1 MSSPQDNLLEARIAR
16 LERMVEE
23 IHQRLPA
30 LVAAHPAPEAALPA
44 APVPPEPL
52 PVPPIHSGPVQSG
65 APTVPPLF
73 PGAPRPNALPPLHPG
88 AAQPGAPAGR
98 APAPVIPDELAALFQ
113 WDSQTWLNRLGI
125 IMLLLGVGLL
135 FRYSIDRGWLT
146 NEVRVGFGA
155 AVGAV
160 LTGIG
165 LRMDRERRFSAVLL
179 GGGLAAFYITGW
191 AAYNL
196 YALVPY
202 TIAFIALVAI
212 TAAASGLALWRSE
225 PALAVL
231 GSAGGL
237 GVPLLLGISRASPMG
252 LAAYTSMILAW
263 TAVPYLR
270 RGWRS
275 VVWTANGFAWTL
287 LALYANWLP
296 TTFQATATGRG
307 WIQAAAL
314 FAWVILGALP
324 VARRVGGWFSQ
335 SHARHAER
343 RWSGLESLHWYGI
356 ALVPPAMLVLVT
368 ALTWRMRSE
377 AWGVV
382 ATCVAAAYAIAAAG
396 LRGRD
401 LRMARVLL
409 ITAAALLPV
418 GCLGALDGPVL
429 LVSLAAQMFVLHVL
443 AIRGAGP
450 AARWMAHK
458 LFVVAGLWTLYRIA
472 VPGEASAGRVLAD
485 AAVVAAVF
493 ASSFAIRV
501 RDEVLIYRI
510 YAHIGVMGIVLREV
524 ATRPGGQ
531 GIATILWCAYGL
543 GLLLLATKRASAAM
557 ERLAIATLLAT
568 VAKLFLVDLAR
579 LDALF
584 RVLIFLG
591 FGAVFLW
598 LSYSIAGWWRP
609 AAPAEPPAS
618 PAGHDG

>member
-1 MSSPQDNLLEARIAR
+1 MSTPQDNLLEARIAR

-30 LVAAHPAPEAALPA
+30 LAVAPPAPEAALQA
-44 APVPPEPL
+44 APPRPES
-52 PVPPIHSGPVQSG
+52 H
-65 APTVPPLF
+65 AAPPLF
-73 PGAPRPNALPPLHPG
+73 PGQARPTALPPIRPG
-88 AAQPGAPAGR
+88 AKPAGLR
-98 APAPVIPDELAALFQ
+98 ASPPDELAALLQ

-125 IMLLLGVGLL
+125 VMLLLGVGLL

-155 AVGAV
+155 AVGTV
-160 LTGIG
+160 LTAIG

-191 AAYNL
+191 AAFNL

-237 GVPLLLGISRASPMG
+237 GVPLLLGISYASPLG

-263 TAVPYLR
+263 TAVPYIR

-275 VVWTANGFAWTL
+275 TVWTANGFAWTL
-287 LALYANWLP
+287 LALYANLLP
-296 TTFQATATGRG
+296 STFQATTAGRG

-314 FAWVILGALP
+314 FAWVVLGALP
-324 VARRVGGWFSQ
+324 FARRVGGWFSE
-335 SHARHAER
+335 SHGRDAER

-356 ALVPPAMLVLVT
+356 AIVPPAMLVLVT
-368 ALTWRMRSE
+368 ALTWRMGSE
-377 AWGVV
+377 SWGFV
-382 ATCVAAAYAIAAAG
+382 AICVAAAYAVAAAG
-396 LRGRD
+396 LRRRD
-401 LRMARVLL
+401 IRVARVLL
-409 ITAAALLPV
+409 ISAAALLPV
-418 GCLGALDGPVL
+418 GCVGALDGPVL
-429 LVSLAAQMFVLHVL
+429 LAAIAAQMLALHVL

-458 LFVVAGLWTLYRIA
+458 LFVVAGLWTLYRIG
-472 VPGEASAGRVLAD
+472 VPGAASAGRVLAD
-485 AAVVAAVF
+485 VAVVAAVF

-501 RDEVLIYRI
+501 RDEVVIYRI
-510 YAHIGVMGIVLREV
+510 YAHIGVMGITLREV
-524 ATRPGGQ
+524 ALRPGGQ
-531 GIATILWCAYGL
+531 GIATIIWCAYGL
-543 GLLLLATKRASAAM
+543 GLLLLATKRGSATM

>member
-1 MSSPQDNLLEARIAR
+1 METRRRMSSPHENPLEARIAR

-30 LVAAHPAPEAALPA
+30 AAAAAPADVQAPA
-44 APVPPEPL
+44 AAPALAAEPPARAFPPLYPEPVAYDDDL
-52 PVPPIHSGPVQSG
+52 PRRRPAEPLIH
-65 APTVPPLF
+65 
-73 PGAPRPNALPPLHPG
+73 
-88 AAQPGAPAGR
+88 
-98 APAPVIPDELAALFQ
+98 DEIAALFR

-125 IMLLLGVGLL
+125 AMLLLGVGLL

-160 LTGIG
+160 LTAIG

-191 AAYNL
+191 AAFNL

-202 TIAFIALVAI
+202 TVAFIALVAI

-237 GVPLLLGISRASPMG
+237 GVPLLLGISYASPRG

-275 VVWTANGFAWTL
+275 TVWTANAFAWTL

-296 TTFQATATGRG
+296 DTFRAGPAGRG

-314 FAWVILGALP
+314 FAWIVLGVLP
-324 VARRVGGWFSQ
+324 LARRVGNWFSG

-343 RWSGLESLHWYGI
+343 RWTGLDSLHWYAI
-356 ALVPPAMLVLVT
+356 ALLPPSMLLVVT
-368 ALTWRMRSE
+368 GLTWRMQPERLGLM
-377 AWGVV
+377 AIGAAAVYG
-382 ATCVAAAYAIAAAG
+382 VAAAAVRA
-396 LRGRD
+396 RD
-401 LRMARVLL
+401 LRLARVLL
-409 ITAAALLPV
+409 VSAAALLPV
-418 GCLGALDGPVL
+418 GCLGALDGAVL
-429 LVSLAAQMFVLHVL
+429 LASLAAQMLALHWL
-443 AIRGAGP
+443 ALRGAGP

-458 LFVVAGLWTLYRIA
+458 LFVAAGLWTLYRLA
-472 VPGEASAGRVLAD
+472 FPGEASAGRVLAD
-485 AAVVAAVF
+485 VAVAAAVF
-493 ASSFAIRV
+493 ASSYAIRV
-501 RDEVLIYRI
+501 RTEVSVYRI
-510 YAHIGVMGIVLREV
+510 FAHVVVMGIVLREV
-524 ATRPGGQ
+524 ALRPGGQ

-543 GLLLLATKRASAAM
+543 GLLLLAARRGSAAL
-557 ERLAIATLLAT
+557 ERLAILTLLAT

-598 LSYSIAGWWRP
+598 LSYSMAGWWRP
-609 AAPAEPPAS
+609 AAAPEPAPR